1 MTGATQAQPAAKI
14 SVPII
19 AKPTAARP
27 AVQHNKEPKFLTW
40 REFQRRYLSREDG
53 FKYEW
58 SNGKVEKTPYAMNV
72 QQLYIW
78 KNLNRHFQNLK
89 HQGSANGELTTETDT
104 FLTELLHRRPDLAY
118 FTDEQID
125 AAAENPVQ
133 VPSFVIEVVSPSD
146 NANKVNR
153 KAQIYFNAGVRVV
166 WNIFPELQE
175 VHVYENATRIHIAR
189 GEALCSAEPVI
200 PGFVLSADAIFAR

>member
-1 MTGATQAQPAAKI
+1 MTWK
-14 SVPII
+14 
-19 AKPTAARP
+19 
-27 AVQHNKEPKFLTW
+27 
-40 REFQRRYLSREDG
+40 EFQRRYLNREDG

-89 HQGSANGELTTETDT
+89 QQAFTNGELTTETDT

-125 AAAENPVQ
+125 AAVDNHIQ
-133 VPSFVIEVVSPSD
+133 VPNFVIEVVSPSD
-146 NANKVNR
+146 NANKVNK
-153 KAQIYFNAGVRVV
+153 KALVYFNAGVRVV

-175 VHVYENATRIHIAR
+175 IHVYESATRIHIAR

-200 PGFVLSADAIFAR
+200 PGFVLSADAVFAR